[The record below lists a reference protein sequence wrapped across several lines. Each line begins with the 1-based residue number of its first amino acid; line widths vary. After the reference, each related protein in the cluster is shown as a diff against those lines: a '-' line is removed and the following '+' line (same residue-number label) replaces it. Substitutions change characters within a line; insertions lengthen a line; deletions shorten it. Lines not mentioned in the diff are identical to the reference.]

1 MRLHALDQWSRRA
14 GPLQSTAAG
23 LKLAALFF
31 LLIYIS
37 FASPVLLEAAA
48 AVLIV
53 LLALSRLPVI
63 AILARASLVLPFS
76 ATAALIFWL
85 AGDPVQAATV
95 VAKSYLS
102 ALSALLFAATT
113 PLPVWTATLRSWGV
127 SSALV
132 STLEFVYRYL
142 FVIAEEAGTMSIA
155 ARARGG
161 FRFQAA
167 AGALGVLFARSLRRA
182 EAVHRARLARGAS

>member
-1 MRLHALDQWSRRA
+1 
-14 GPLQSTAAG
+14 

-37 FASPVLLEAAA
+37 LAAPVLLGVGAVALAAM
-48 AVLIV
+48 
-53 LLALSRLPVI
+53 LAFSGLPVV
-63 AILARASLVLPFS
+63 AILTRCTIVLPFS
-76 ATAALIFWL
+76 AAAAAILWL
-85 AGDPVQAATV
+85 AGDPARAGMVL
-95 VAKSYLS
+95 AKSYLS

-113 PLPVWTATLRSWGV
+113 PLPSWTAALRSWGV
-127 SSALV
+127 SRALV

-155 ARARGG
+155 AEARGG

-167 AGALGVLFARSLRRA
+167 AGALAVLFARSWRRA